1 MNVRIIYTAPCEIN
15 IHFCEENELESAI
28 WGSRF
33 TNLQDAID
41 MGKYILRYVYPH
53 SATGIMICDAT
64 TGEILAEIER
74 DE

>member
-1 MNVRIIYTAPCEIN
+1 MNVRIIYSAPCVITV
-15 IHFCEENELESAI
+15 HFCKEHELASAE
-28 WGSRF
+28 WRQRF
-33 TNLQDAID
+33 TDLQDAID
-41 MGKYILRYVYPH
+41 MGKDILRYVYPH

>member
-15 IHFCEENELESAI
+15 IHFCEGYELESAV
-28 WGSRF
+28 WGRRF
-33 TNLQDAID
+33 NNLQDAID
-41 MGKYILRYVYPH
+41 TSKYILRHVYPH

-64 TGEILAEIER
+64 TGEILAEIEW

>member
-15 IHFCEENELESAI
+15 IHFCEGYELESAV
-28 WGSRF
+28 WGHRF
-33 TNLQDAID
+33 GNLQDAID
-41 MGKYILRYVYPH
+41 MSKFILRYVYPH

-74 DE
+74 GE

>member
-1 MNVRIIYTAPCEIN
+1 M
-15 IHFCEENELESAI
+15 ESAI